1 MTVCANYHQKL
12 QSIAKMMNQKKQ
24 FKYAAQLLVLIY
36 LFLTAFM
43 TVGMERHALGHG
55 RNPNHAAQHTTFT
68 CNWMCAA
75 STFVHTSDQNL
86 NSGFIPSIAKL
97 SNLVE
102 QIFHKVSVL
111 SYYARP
117 PPFFLS

>member
-1 MTVCANYHQKL
+1 
-12 QSIAKMMNQKKQ
+12 MNQKRRIR
-24 FKYAAQLLVLIY
+24 YTAQLLVLIY

-43 TVGMERHALGHG
+43 TIGMERHALKHG
-55 RNPNHAAQHTTFT
+55 RNPDHAAQHTTFT
-68 CNWMCAA
+68 CHWMCAA

-86 NSGFIPSIAKL
+86 NGGFIPSIAKL
-97 SNLVE
+97 SILTE

-111 SYYARP
+111 SHYARP